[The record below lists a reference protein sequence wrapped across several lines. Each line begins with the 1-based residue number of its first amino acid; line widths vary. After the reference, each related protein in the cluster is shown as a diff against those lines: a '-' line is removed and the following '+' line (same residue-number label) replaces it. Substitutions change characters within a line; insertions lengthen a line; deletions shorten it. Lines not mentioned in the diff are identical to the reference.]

1 MTPIWA
7 VFRKDGTELLRD
19 RRTLFVNVVLP
30 VLLYPMMFLFLIQIY
45 QLTQA
50 NRPPSPRVVLIEAQ
64 PALLAAVKNQLN
76 QTAHPQTDPAPAN
89 PANPAKPA
97 TPAPLV
103 VVTPSASPATANA
116 VALAQKMAD
125 EVADHADAAQADP
138 EKSTPSS
145 ALLTDERAELLL
157 LLRQEWNASAAIIT
171 LSDDDG
177 RQRVVVALDDAD
189 PQFDRTVAMLDT
201 ALESWRETLI
211 EERLHAAE
219 VPVSVLYPTDIT
231 RVGLAPRAQA
241 ARMRLA
247 GIIPI
252 LLVIMALSGA
262 FYPALDLIAGE
273 RERGT
278 LETLLTWP
286 VRRRDIFLGKLLVT
300 VCAGLLAVILNLL
313 SLGLTMGLAGHQL
326 AGPGSGDMGGLF
338 AVGAGTLALSFLALL
353 PLVVTLSAI
362 SLALAGF
369 AASSKEAQ
377 NYLSP
382 LFLVVMLAA
391 AVALVPD
398 ARPSFALDL
407 VPITGPV
414 LALKEAL
421 RASEIPWLHLLL
433 STGGSI
439 ALAAVVVAWSVRLLD
454 QESFCYPG
462 LVRAGWGRWRR
473 WGAQPS
479 APGGLEA
486 LGLFAACAAAFMLIG
501 PSLARFGVVA
511 QIAGPLI
518 LCLALPVLLHA
529 WAGRYPPAGLYLG
542 GTRAES
548 LLRAVLMIPCAVAL
562 SLALSTLQPAPPPND
577 AQTHEFVRIL
587 TSVQDL
593 GGLPLLLL
601 VIAVAPGICEEM
613 LCRGTLL
620 AGLRRGLGTTGAVLV
635 SSFCFAA
642 LHLSPYRFVPQFSLG
657 IFLALLTLRSGSI
670 WPAVVVHIGHNGLAV
685 LLSGEGDDSEGLPIQ
700 TLTAVTLAV
709 VAAIGLF
716 ILARPRR
723 SVALD
728 APGHIPGL
736 P

>member
-1 MTPIWA
+1 MKPIWA
-7 VFRKDGTELLRD
+7 VFCKDGTELLRD

-30 VLLYPMMFLFLIQIY
+30 VLLYPMMLLFLIQVY

-50 NRPPSPRVVLIEAQ
+50 HRPPPPRVVMIDIDAVLVEA
-64 PALLAAVKNQLN
+64 VRSG
-76 QTAHPQTDPAPAN
+76 QTTTPE
-89 PANPAKPA
+89 KPA
-97 TPAPLV
+97 DTSDKTASKAGDTQVV
-103 VVTPSASPATANA
+103 VVTPTASPAASEA
-116 VALAQKMAD
+116 VAQAHGLGEAIAAAMAARAT
-125 EVADHADAAQADP
+125 ADGAESPTSERSPAP
-138 EKSTPSS
+138 ERA
-145 ALLTDERAELLL
+145 ALLQLV
-157 LLRQEWNASAAIIT
+157 RQEWSAAAIVVR
-171 LSDDDG
+171 LPEKDG
-177 RQRVVVALDDAD
+177 QARILIAFDDAD
-189 PQFDRTVAMLDT
+189 PQFERTVAVIDAAVEYWRQDLIEQRLQAHQVPLT
-201 ALESWRETLI
+201 AL
-211 EERLHAAE
+211 HPAE
-219 VPVSVLYPTDIT
+219 IT
-231 RVGLAPRAQA
+231 RVGLAPKAQA
-241 ARMRLA
+241 TRMRLA

-313 SLGLTMGLAGHQL
+313 SLGFTMGLAGNQL
-326 AGPGSGDMGGLF
+326 AGSGGGGMDGLL

-398 ARPSFALDL
+398 ARPTFALDL
-407 VPITGPV
+407 IPITGPV

-433 STGGSI
+433 STAGSI

-529 WAGRYPPAGLYLG
+529 WAGRYPAAGLHLG
-542 GTRAES
+542 GTRGES
-548 LLRAVLMIPCAVAL
+548 LLRATLMIPCALAL
-562 SLALSTLQPAPPPND
+562 SLALSTLQPAPPPDD
-577 AQTHEFVRIL
+577 AQTHELMRIL

-670 WPAVVVHIGHNGLAV
+670 WPAVLVHIGHNGLAV

-716 ILARPRR
+716 ILARPRP
-723 SVALD
+723 SVALH
-728 APGHIPGL
+728 APGHIPRL